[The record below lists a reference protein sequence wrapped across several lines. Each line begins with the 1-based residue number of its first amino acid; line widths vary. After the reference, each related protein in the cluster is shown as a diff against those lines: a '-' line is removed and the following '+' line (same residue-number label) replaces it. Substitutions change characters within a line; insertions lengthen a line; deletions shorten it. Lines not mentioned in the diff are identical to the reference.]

1 MKMKKTKILGLVL
14 ALIMFFTNLPF
25 GSGIVHAQGEE
36 EYVAITEDNFPDE
49 LFLEYVK
56 KFDEN
61 GDGTLSKVERDKV
74 TEINVERTNRDEF
87 PYDYLNGIE
96 FFPNLK
102 ELNFANNQV
111 KVIDLSKNKELTV
124 LNCSE
129 NIIESLDLSENKK
142 LEKLNCSGN
151 QLREL
156 NLDNNLSL
164 LELSCSKQE
173 LKNFDVSKLK
183 NLVSLTCETCRLE
196 ELNLRENTKLSILNC
211 AWNNFTELD
220 LSSNTE
226 LTELYC
232 YANTLKTLDL
242 TKNLKLKKIFSG
254 DAQLEKLLLP
264 ENNEITEINLESNNL
279 TEIDLSQCKKLTRL
293 NCCRNGKLTTLDLTN
308 NTELEYLDCWGD
320 ALTSLDLSKN
330 TKLTDFN
337 SHTQKYTMTLVK
349 GVKLIKQ
356 SDLPDGFNIN
366 NVIADTVVFADLT
379 DQGFVLKPKANEV
392 KYNYMTNNGDYKI
405 ECSIVVKR
413 YVNLI
418 INKDPKLE
426 YKEGDKLDLS
436 ELVVTLR
443 DGEGNEV
450 DVPYEKFPIYNIKTN
465 PLNDIELKR
474 VYNGNRIEVTVEGL
488 KAETNELRVMDKD
501 FDPENVKEIK
511 VKNQATKMK
520 YVEGE
525 KLNLA
530 GLVVTLVDNLDNE
543 KDVALDKLAENGLTT
558 MPENGYELKLND
570 NTKPIKII
578 RGDLS
583 VFTDQIEVIEK
594 EFNSENVV
602 KLEVKEQPTRLVY
615 SEDENLALAG
625 LVVTLT
631 DNTRKTKD
639 VAFADFGTYKITAAP
654 QNGTELKAADHNGK
668 PIIITKGELEPAK
681 TSVLTVKA
689 KEFDKENIT
698 KIEIKAQADKMSY
711 TEGEKLN
718 LVGLVVTLTDNRG
731 LSKDVALD
739 KFPEY
744 GLTVTPAND
753 TALTVADNGKTIKI
767 AKDDVS
773 VETNALV
780 VKAKEAAKEF
790 DKENI
795 TKIEIKAQ
803 ADKMSYTEGEKL
815 NLVGLVVTLTDNQGL
830 SKDVALDKFA
840 EYGLTVTLA
849 NDTALTVADNG
860 KTIKIAKGDVSVETN
875 ALEVKAKVNPPVEP
889 SIPSDNIIGPLDSSD
904 ELYKE
909 LDKHSDEYYKIVFN
923 NNDYTRSY
931 VLFVKKGQG
940 ISFNDIADYAPNV
953 VVDEGYVFTGWS
965 PKLRGNTDLIENGM
979 FINAEFEKIVSP
991 NRPYWPDNREEEKP
1005 YRPYRP
1011 YKPNK
1016 DTSKDSDTRTE
1027 TRPAT
1032 EEIVKEKIEEK
1043 KLYDKLEL
1051 VLNIDN
1057 KTMQKTVNGV
1067 VGEINN
1073 DVAPFIHQSRTML
1086 PIRFVAEALGFM
1098 VTWDAKSKTVYLVD
1112 KENIIQIPVDTNNI
1126 IVNGKAF
1133 VSDVKPMIKNN
1144 RTMLPIANVARA
1156 LGLEDGK
1163 DIFWDPVSR
1172 SVTIKRGILK

>member
-1 MKMKKTKILGLVL
+1 MKMKKTKILGLIL

-25 GSGIVHAQGEE
+25 GSGIVHAEGEDD
-36 EYVAITEDNFPDE
+36 VKIIEDNFPDE

-56 KFDEN
+56 QFDEN
-61 GDGTLSKVERDKV
+61 KDGNLSKEEREKV
-74 TEINVERTNRDEF
+74 QEINVERTNKDDF
-87 PYDYLNGIE
+87 AYDYLNGIE

-111 KVIDLSKNKELTV
+111 KVIDLKKNKELTV

-151 QLREL
+151 HLNEL

-242 TKNLKLKKIFSG
+242 TKNSKLKKIFSG

-293 NCCRNGKLTTLDLTN
+293 NCCRNDKLTTLDVSN
-308 NTELEYLDCWGD
+308 NTELEYIDCWGD

-337 SHTQKYTMTLVK
+337 SHTQKYTITLVK
-349 GVKLIKQ
+349 GVKLIKP
-356 SDLPDGFNIN
+356 SDLPEGFDLSK
-366 NVIADTVVFADLT
+366 VISDSVQFADLT
-379 DQGFVLKPKANEV
+379 SEGFVLKPKANEV

-418 INKDPKLE
+418 IKKDPKLE

-436 ELVVTLR
+436 DLVVTLR

-450 DVPYEKFPIYNIKTN
+450 DVPYEKFPIYNIKTK
-465 PLNDIELKR
+465 PLNETVLKR
-474 VYNGNRIEVTVEGL
+474 VLNGTRIEISVEEL
-488 KAETNELRVMDKD
+488 KAETNELIVMDKD
-501 FDPENVKEIK
+501 FDPNNITKIK
-511 VKNQATKMK
+511 VRTQATKMK
-520 YVEGE
+520 YTEGE
-525 KLNLA
+525 NLNLA
-530 GLVVTLVDNLDNE
+530 GIVVTLVDNLDNE
-543 KDVALDKLAENGLTT
+543 KDVTLDKFAENGITT
-558 MPENGYELKLND
+558 SPENGYLLKLSD

-578 RGDLS
+578 KDDLS
-583 VFTDQIEVIEK
+583 VFTDQIEVIEDT
-594 EFNSENVV
+594 FNPEKVT
-602 KLEVKEQPTRLVY
+602 KIEVKEDPVNLTY
-615 SEDENLALAG
+615 NEGENLALAG

-631 DNTRKTKD
+631 DNNGKTID
-639 VAFADFGTYKITAAP
+639 IEFADFGTYKIIATP

-698 KIEIKAQADKMSY
+698 KIEIKAQASKMSY
-711 TEGEKLN
+711 TEGDKLS
-718 LVGLVVTLTDNRG
+718 LAGLVVTLTDNQEIT
-731 LSKDVALD
+731 KEVAFAD
-739 KFPEY
+739 FAEY

-767 AKDDVS
+767 AKGDIS
-773 VETNALV
+773 VETN
-780 VKAKEAAKEF
+780 
-790 DKENI
+790 D
-795 TKIEIKAQ
+795 
-803 ADKMSYTEGEKL
+803 
-815 NLVGLVVTLTDNQGL
+815 
-830 SKDVALDKFA
+830 
-840 EYGLTVTLA
+840 
-849 NDTALTVADNG
+849 
-860 KTIKIAKGDVSVETN
+860 
-875 ALEVKAKVNPPVEP
+875 LEVKSKVNPPVEP
-889 SIPSDNIIGPLDSSD
+889 SIPNDNIIGPLDSSS

-909 LDKHSDEYYKIVFN
+909 LDKHSDEYYKIVFM
-923 NNDYTRSY
+923 NNDYIRSAY

-940 ISFNDIADYAPNV
+940 ICLNDIADYAPSV
-953 VVDEGYVFTGWS
+953 VTDEGYVFTGWS
-965 PKLRGNTDLIENGM
+965 PRLRGNFDIIDNGM
-979 FINAEFEKIVSP
+979 FINAEFEEIGSP
-991 NRPYWPDNREEEKP
+991 YRPYWPDNREEEKP

-1016 DTSKDSDTRTE
+1016 DTSKDNVAQTDTK
-1027 TRPAT
+1027 PVT
-1032 EEIVKEKIEEK
+1032 EETVKEKFEEK
-1043 KLYDKLEL
+1043 NSYDKLEL

-1057 KTMQKTVNGV
+1057 KTMQKSVNGV
-1067 VGEINN
+1067 VGKYNN
-1073 DVAPFIHQSRTML
+1073 DVAPFIYQSRTML

-1098 VTWDAKSKTVYLVD
+1098 VTWDAKTKTVYLTD

-1126 IVNGKAF
+1126 IVNGKTF

-1156 LGLEDGK
+1156 LGLQDGK
-1163 DIFWDPVSR
+1163 DILWDAAMKF
-1172 SVTIKRGILK
+1172 VTLRRNVLK

>member
-25 GSGIVHAQGEE
+25 GSGIVHAEGEDD
-36 EYVAITEDNFPDE
+36 VAIIEDNFPDE

-56 KFDEN
+56 QFDEN
-61 GDGTLSKVERDKV
+61 KDGNLSKEEREKV
-74 TEINVERTNRDEF
+74 QEINVERTNKDDF
-87 PYDYLNGIE
+87 AYDYLNGIE

-111 KVIDLSKNKELTV
+111 KVIDLKKNKELTV

-151 QLREL
+151 HLNEL

-232 YANTLKTLDL
+232 YDNTLKTLDL
-242 TKNLKLKKIFSG
+242 TKNSKLKKIFSG

-293 NCCRNGKLTTLDLTN
+293 NCCRNDKLTTLDVSN
-308 NTELEYLDCWGD
+308 NTELEYIDCWGD

-337 SHTQKYTMTLVK
+337 SHTQKYTITLVK
-349 GVKLIKQ
+349 GVKLIKP
-356 SDLPDGFNIN
+356 SDLPEGFDLSK
-366 NVIADTVVFADLT
+366 VISDSVQFADLT
-379 DQGFVLKPKANEV
+379 SEGFVLKPKANEV

-418 INKDPKLE
+418 IKKDPKLE

-436 ELVVTLR
+436 DLVVTLR

-450 DVPYEKFPIYNIKTN
+450 DVPYEKFPIYNIKTK
-465 PLNDIELKR
+465 PLNETVLKR
-474 VYNGNRIEVTVEGL
+474 VLNGTRIEISVEEL
-488 KAETNELRVMDKD
+488 KAETNELIVMDKD
-501 FDPENVKEIK
+501 FDPNNITKIK
-511 VKNQATKMK
+511 VRTQATKMK
-520 YVEGE
+520 YTEGE
-525 KLNLA
+525 NLNLA
-530 GLVVTLVDNLDNE
+530 GIVVTLVDNLDNE
-543 KDVALDKLAENGLTT
+543 KDVTLDKFAENGITT
-558 MPENGYELKLND
+558 SPENGYLLKLSD

-578 RGDLS
+578 KDDLS
-583 VFTDQIEVIEK
+583 VFTDQIEVIEDT
-594 EFNSENVV
+594 FNPEKVT
-602 KLEVKEQPTRLVY
+602 KIEVKEDPVNLTY
-615 SEDENLALAG
+615 NEGENLALAG

-631 DNTRKTKD
+631 DNNGKTID
-639 VAFADFGTYKITAAP
+639 IEFADFGTYNIIATP

-698 KIEIKAQADKMSY
+698 KIEIKAQASKMSY
-711 TEGEKLN
+711 TEGDKLN
-718 LVGLVVTLTDNRG
+718 LAGLVVTLTDNQG
-731 LSKDVALD
+731 LIKDVTLD
-739 KFPEY
+739 KFAEY

-753 TALTVADNGKTIKI
+753 TDL
-767 AKDDVS
+767 
-773 VETNALV
+773 
-780 VKAKEAAKEF
+780 
-790 DKENI
+790 
-795 TKIEIKAQ
+795 
-803 ADKMSYTEGEKL
+803 
-815 NLVGLVVTLTDNQGL
+815 TLT
-830 SKDVALDKFA
+830 
-840 EYGLTVTLA
+840 
-849 NDTALTVADNG
+849 DNG

-875 ALEVKAKVNPPVEP
+875 DLEVKEKEEVKEFDKENITKIEVKAQAGKMSYTEGDKLNLAGLEVTLTDNQGTTEDVAFVDFAEYSLTATPENDTALTLADNGKTIKITTGDVSAETSTLEVKAKVNPPVDP
-889 SIPSDNIIGPLDSSD
+889 SIPSDNIIGPLDSSN

-909 LDKHSDEYYKIVFN
+909 LDKHSDEYYKIVFM
-923 NNDYTRSY
+923 NNDYTRSAY

-940 ISFNDIADYAPNV
+940 ICLNDIADYAPPV
-953 VVDEGYVFTGWS
+953 VTDEGYVFTGWA
-965 PKLRGNTDLIENGM
+965 PRLRGNFDIIDNGM
-979 FINAEFEKIVSP
+979 FINAEFEEIGSP
-991 NRPYWPDNREEEKP
+991 YRPYWPDNREEKP

-1016 DTSKDSDTRTE
+1016 DTSKDNVAQTE
-1027 TRPAT
+1027 TKPVT
-1032 EEIVKEKIEEK
+1032 EETVKEKIEEK
-1043 KLYDKLEL
+1043 KSYDKLEL

-1057 KTMQKTVNGV
+1057 KTMQKSVNGV
-1067 VGEINN
+1067 VGKYNN
-1073 DVAPFIHQSRTML
+1073 DVAPFIYQARTML
-1086 PIRFVAEALGFM
+1086 PIRYVAEALGFM
-1098 VTWDAKSKTVYLVD
+1098 VTWDANTRTVYLVD
-1112 KENIIQIPVDTNNI
+1112 KENIVQIPVDTNNI

-1144 RTMLPIANVARA
+1144 RTMLPVANVARA
-1156 LGLEDGK
+1156 LGLQDGK
-1163 DIFWDPVSR
+1163 DILWDAAMKF
-1172 SVTIKRGILK
+1172 VTLRRNVLK

>member
-25 GSGIVHAQGEE
+25 GSGIVHAEGEDD
-36 EYVAITEDNFPDE
+36 VAIIEDNFPDE

-56 KFDEN
+56 QFDEN
-61 GDGTLSKVERDKV
+61 KDGKLSKEEREKV
-74 TEINVERTNRDEF
+74 QEINVERTNKDDF
-87 PYDYLNGIE
+87 AYDYLNGIE
-96 FFPNLK
+96 YFPHLK

-111 KVIDLSKNKELTV
+111 KAIDLKKNKELSV

-151 QLREL
+151 HLNEL

-232 YANTLKTLDL
+232 HHNTLKNIDL
-242 TKNLKLKKIFSG
+242 TNNSKLIKLDCTDTK
-254 DAQLEKLLLP
+254 LENLLLP
-264 ENNEITEINLESNNL
+264 EINVITDINCQYNNL
-279 TEIDLSQCKKLTRL
+279 SELDVRQCKKLTKL
-293 NCCRNGKLTTLDLTN
+293 ICCTNGKLTTLDLTN
-308 NTELEYLDCWGD
+308 NTELQYLDCWGD
-320 ALTSLDLSKN
+320 ALTSLNLSKN
-330 TKLTDFN
+330 IKLTYFN
-337 SHTQKYTMTLVK
+337 SHTQKYTITLVK
-349 GVKLIKQ
+349 GVKLIKP

-418 INKDPKLE
+418 IKKDPKLE

-450 DVPYEKFPIYNIKTN
+450 DVPYAKFPIYNIKTN

-474 VYNGNRIEVTVEGL
+474 VYNGNRIEVTVEEL
-488 KAETNELRVMDKD
+488 RAETNELRVMDKD

-511 VKNQATKMK
+511 VKTPARKMS
-520 YVEGE
+520 YTEGE
-525 KLNLA
+525 NLNLA
-530 GLVVTLVDNLDNE
+530 GIVVTLVDNLDNE
-543 KDVALDKLAENGLTT
+543 KDITLDKFAENGIITS
-558 MPENGYELKLND
+558 PENGYVLKLSD

-578 RGDLS
+578 KDDLS
-583 VFTDQIEVIEK
+583 AFTDQIEVIKDTFNPEK
-594 EFNSENVV
+594 VT
-602 KLEVKEQPTRLVY
+602 KIEVKEDPANLTY
-615 SEDENLALAG
+615 NEGENLALAG

-631 DNTRKTKD
+631 DNNGKTND
-639 VAFADFGTYKITAAP
+639 IEFADFGTYKIIATP

-689 KEFDKENIT
+689 KEFDKENIA
-698 KIEIKAQADKMSY
+698 KIEVKTQPKLKY
-711 TEGEKLN
+711 TEGDKLN
-718 LVGLVVTLTDNRG
+718 LSKLVVTLTDNQE
-731 LSKDVALD
+731 LTKEVAFAD
-739 KFPEY
+739 FADY
-744 GLTVTPAND
+744 ALTVTPANE
-753 TALTVADNGKTIKI
+753 TELTVADHNDKTVKI
-767 AKDDVS
+767 SKVDVS
-773 VETNALV
+773 AETNALT
-780 VKAKEAAKEF
+780 VKAKEVAKEF

-795 TKIEIKAQ
+795 AKIEVKTQ
-803 ADKMSYTEGEKL
+803 PKLKYTEGDKL
-815 NLVGLVVTLTDNQGL
+815 NLSKLVVTLTDNQEL
-830 SKDVALDKFA
+830 TKEVAFA
-840 EYGLTVTLA
+840 DFADYALTVTPA
-849 NDTALTVADNG
+849 NETELTVADHND
-860 KTIKIAKGDVSVETN
+860 KTVKISKVDVSAETE

-889 SIPSDNIIGPLDSSD
+889 SIPSDNIIGPLDSSN

-909 LDKHSDEYYKIVFN
+909 LDKHSDEYYKILFN

-953 VVDEGYVFTGWS
+953 VVDEGYVFIGWS
-965 PKLRGNTDLIENGM
+965 PKLRGNTELIENGM

-1073 DVAPFIHQSRTML
+1073 DVAPFIYQARTML
-1086 PIRFVAEALGFM
+1086 PIRYVAEALGFM
-1098 VTWDAKSKTVYLVD
+1098 VTWDANTRTVYLVD
-1112 KENIIQIPVDTNNI
+1112 KGNIVQIPVDINNI

-1144 RTMLPIANVARA
+1144 RTMLPVANVARA
-1156 LGLEDGK
+1156 LGLQDGK
-1163 DIFWDPVSR
+1163 DILWDAAMKF
-1172 SVTIKRGILK
+1172 VTLRRNVLK

>member
-1 MKMKKTKILGLVL
+1 MKKTKILGLIL

-25 GSGIVHAQGEE
+25 GSGIVHAEGEDD
-36 EYVAITEDNFPDE
+36 VAIIEDNFPDE

-56 KFDEN
+56 QFDEN
-61 GDGTLSKVERDKV
+61 KDGNLSKEEREKV
-74 TEINVERTNRDEF
+74 QEINVERTNKDDF
-87 PYDYLNGIE
+87 AYDYLNGIE

-232 YANTLKTLDL
+232 NDNTLKTIDL
-242 TKNLKLKKIFSG
+242 TKNSKLIKLDCTDTK
-254 DAQLEKLLLP
+254 LENLLLP
-264 ENNEITEINLESNNL
+264 ENNVITDINCQHNNL
-279 TEIDLSQCKKLTRL
+279 SELDVSQCKRLTKLI
-293 NCCRNGKLTTLDLTN
+293 CCTNGKLTTLDVSN

-330 TKLTDFN
+330 TKLTYFN
-337 SHTQKYTMTLVK
+337 SHTQKYTITLVK
-349 GVKLIKQ
+349 GVKLIKS
-356 SDLPDGFNIN
+356 SDLPKGFNIN

-405 ECSIVVKR
+405 ECSILVKR
-413 YVNLI
+413 YVNMI
-418 INKDPKLE
+418 IKKDPKLE
-426 YKEGDKLDLS
+426 YTEGDKLDLTG
-436 ELVVTLR
+436 LVVTLR

-450 DVPYEKFPIYNIKTN
+450 DVPYSKFPIYNIKTN
-465 PLNDIELKR
+465 PLNETVLRR
-474 VYNGNRIEVTVEGL
+474 VNSGNRIEISVEGL
-488 KAETNELRVMDKD
+488 KAETNELKVTDKD
-501 FDPENVKEIK
+501 FDPDNVKEIK
-511 VKNQATKMK
+511 VRTQATKMS
-520 YVEGE
+520 YTEGE

-530 GLVVTLVDNLDNE
+530 GLVVTLVDNFDKE
-543 KDVALDKLAENGLTT
+543 KDVSLDEFAANGLTT
-558 MPENGYELKLND
+558 LPENNSVLKLGD

-578 RGDLS
+578 KGDLN
-583 VFTDQIEVIEK
+583 VFTEQITVIKDTFDSEKVTKIEVRE
-594 EFNSENVV
+594 EPT
-602 KLEVKEQPTRLVY
+602 KLTYNEG
-615 SEDENLALAG
+615 DNLALAG

-631 DNTRKTKD
+631 DELGKTKD
-639 VAFADFGTYKITAAP
+639 VEFLDFEKYNITATP
-654 QNGTELKAADHNGK
+654 QNGTKLKATDHNGK
-668 PIIITKGELEPAK
+668 PVILTKGELEPAK
-681 TSVLTVKA
+681 TSTLTVKA

-698 KIEIKAQADKMSY
+698 KIEIKAQSGKMSY
-711 TEGEKLN
+711 TEGDKLS
-718 LVGLVVTLTDNRG
+718 L
-731 LSKDVALD
+731 A
-739 KFPEY
+739 
-744 GLTVTPAND
+744 
-753 TALTVADNGKTIKI
+753 
-767 AKDDVS
+767 
-773 VETNALV
+773 
-780 VKAKEAAKEF
+780 
-790 DKENI
+790 
-795 TKIEIKAQ
+795 
-803 ADKMSYTEGEKL
+803 
-815 NLVGLVVTLTDNQGL
+815 GLVVTLTDNQEIT
-830 SKDVALDKFA
+830 KEVAFADFA
-840 EYGLTVTLA
+840 EYGLTATPA

-860 KTIKIAKGDVSVETN
+860 KTIKIAKGDVSAETSP
-875 ALEVKAKVNPPVEP
+875 LEVKAKEVVKEFDKENITKIEIKAQSGKMSYTEGDKLSLAGLVVTLTDNQEITKEVAFADFAEYGLTATPANDTALTVADNGKTIKIAKGDISVETNDLEVKSKVNPPVEP
-889 SIPSDNIIGPLDSSD
+889 SIPNDNIIGPLDSSS

-909 LDKHSDEYYKIVFN
+909 LDKHSDEYYKIVFM
-923 NNDYTRSY
+923 NNDYTRSAY

-940 ISFNDIADYAPNV
+940 ICLNDIADYAPPV
-953 VVDEGYVFTGWS
+953 VTDEGYVFTGWS
-965 PKLRGNTDLIENGM
+965 PRLRGNFDIIDNGM
-979 FINAEFEKIVSP
+979 FINAEFEEIGSP
-991 NRPYWPDNREEEKP
+991 YRPYWPDNREEEKP

-1016 DTSKDSDTRTE
+1016 DTSKDNVAQTDTK
-1027 TRPAT
+1027 PVT
-1032 EEIVKEKIEEK
+1032 EETVKEKFEEK
-1043 KLYDKLEL
+1043 NSYDKLEL

-1057 KTMQKTVNGV
+1057 KTMQKSVNGV
-1067 VGEINN
+1067 VGKYNN
-1073 DVAPFIHQSRTML
+1073 DVAPFIYQSRTML

-1098 VTWDAKSKTVYLVD
+1098 VTWDAKTKTVYLTD

-1126 IVNGKAF
+1126 IVNGKTF

-1156 LGLEDGK
+1156 LGLQDGK
-1163 DIFWDPVSR
+1163 DILWDPVSR
-1172 SVTIKRGILK
+1172 SVTIIRGILK